1 MVFKNFHSDLDS
13 YKNDSEN
20 ATRLILSEL
29 AEALVKDKEN
39 FIEVLR
45 SADINVYN
53 GSTDAQLIDL
63 FVNNAPNNKQLLLGA
78 SLLVNHRNSTTNF
91 DGEEELSDKGVKQSY
106 YALDDYFNA
115 SGDEESSNMDWA
127 ATIKTIADVGGGI
140 TNKVMDSQE
149 SKKRGVSNALAKQQ
163 DARKEMIN
171 NVLAQRQKES
181 EIKLQEKAKTKKA
194 LIIGGSVLVA
204 VLIGVGIYFMVKK
217 K

>member
-1 MVFKNFHSDLDS
+1 MNYKNFHSDLNS

-29 AEALVKDKEN
+29 AEALVQDREN

-91 DGEEELSDKGVKQSY
+91 DGEEELNDKSVKRSY

-115 SGDEESSNMDWA
+115 SGDEEHSNAGWA
-127 ATIKTIADVGGGI
+127 DAIKGIVDVGGGVA
-140 TNKVMDSQE
+140 NKAMDSQNA
-149 SKKRGVSNALAKQQ
+149 KKRGSSTALANQQ
-163 DARKEMIN
+163 SARKEMIN
-171 NVLAQRQKES
+171 SVIAQKQKES
-181 EIKLQEKAKTKKA
+181 EIKAQEKAKTKKM
-194 LIIGGSVLVA
+194 LIIGGSVLLA
-204 VLIGVGIYFMVKK
+204 TILGIGIYFMVKK